1 MLEKLHWN
9 KRTKQATTT
18 AVAAGVG
25 VIIGILDKFGAGKV
39 IPKGKLASMTGEQIV
54 DALMKAGK
62 SNAAAAIGRRI
73 VTATAGEAATET
85 AQDAAIVASTAA
97 MGGEYTGKELADRAL
112 ESAVIGGT
120 IGGGTR
126 TAAETVNAA
135 GRGVQ
140 AVLPDAGY
148 RPQDAEAAADVAQR
162 LQTVATENGLD
173 LNNVQANDTDGA
185 RAAIDT
191 VHSQLVSDI
200 DQAYAALKPQLKAA
214 DGDSD
219 QVAADKAA
227 VARARK
233 MAKTKTKNTVGK
245 AEMDATQRLLGNT
258 AEGQQL
264 MRLFRQSNELT
275 GLQTPDWWRP
285 FPFHRRTIATSL
297 THRLLRPCVDR
308 TTNKARSINCSSWFH
323 WRCIST
329 GTAWR
334 ICRWPCD

>member
-1 MLEKLHWN
+1 
-9 KRTKQATTT
+9 
-18 AVAAGVG
+18 
-25 VIIGILDKFGAGKV
+25 
-39 IPKGKLASMTGEQIV
+39 
-54 DALMKAGK
+54 
-62 SNAAAAIGRRI
+62 
-73 VTATAGEAATET
+73 
-85 AQDAAIVASTAA
+85 

-162 LQTVATENGLD
+162 LQTVATRQQPRPQQC
-173 LNNVQANDTDGA
+173 QANDTDGA

-200 DQAYAALKPQLKAA
+200 DTAYDALKPQLKQL
-214 DGDSD
+214 DTDSD
-219 QVAADKAA
+219 QVRADKAA
-227 VARARK
+227 VTRARK

-275 GLQTPDWWRP
+275 GLHNAGLVGGLSRYTDAFSPIPSRTGYSDRALIELPTRLGLSGAAAGLRRRIPAQIGTAVGGRVIDRLTGRRSNVAR
-285 FPFHRRTIATSL
+285 FIREQQNQQGTSIRQHRVSGRQGHS
-297 THRLLRPCVDR
+297 HSSNK
-308 TTNKARSINCSSWFH
+308 TNKKNKQQL
-323 WRCIST
+323 
-329 GTAWR
+329 TAVLL
-334 ICRWPCD
+334 IVN